1 MIAAFCAFDS
11 VPWSAAVPKYSLPFA
26 LKSASIPEPAE
37 GDGSAVVVEVVGV
50 GVLVVEV
57 TLVAVVVVTDEVV
70 EGAAVDDVSGTLLL
84 VGASVDRVDAVVAV
98 VAEDVISMAE
108 DEEG

>member
-37 GDGSAVVVEVVGV
+37 GDGPAVVEVVGV
-50 GVLVVEV
+50 LVEV
-57 TLVAVVVVTDEVV
+57 ALVAVVVTDEAV

-84 VGASVDRVDAVVAV
+84 VGASVD
-98 VAEDVISMAE
+98 
-108 DEEG
+108 